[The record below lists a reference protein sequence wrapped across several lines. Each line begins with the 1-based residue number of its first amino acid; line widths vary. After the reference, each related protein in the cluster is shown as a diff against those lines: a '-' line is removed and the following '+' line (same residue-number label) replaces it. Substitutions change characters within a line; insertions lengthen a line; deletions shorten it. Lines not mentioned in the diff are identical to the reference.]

1 VVMVLTMVTGQLM
14 DMPTRRLVNSRT
26 R

>member
-1 VVMVLTMVTGQLM
+1 MVLTMVTGQLM